1 MHEEVGTFEE
11 QVTQI
16 ADRGLV
22 NADCAALRLVADRL
36 CRSRHIP
43 DLRQVPPELR
53 ADAGYLIERLTRFNT
68 LDQAREIEIL
78 SALAPWQDESEQQSP
93 PGCRDPLAREWGAS
107 SALSS
112 RQMIALWP

>member
-1 MHEEVGTFEE
+1 MHEETRTFEE

-16 ADRGLV
+16 AHRGLA
-22 NADCAALRLVADRL
+22 NADCVALREVADRL
-36 CRSRHIP
+36 WSSRHIP

-53 ADAGYLIERLTRFNT
+53 ADAGYLIERLTRFNI

-78 SALAPWQDESEQQSP
+78 SALAPWQDESEHQSP
-93 PGCRDPLAREWGAS
+93 PSCRDPLAQEWGAS

-112 RQMIALWP
+112 RQMIALRP